1 MHGRGS
7 GQWHSRPVLGTEGLE
22 EMRLS
27 ASAACALS
35 VASLVCSGARAARLA
50 SKVCAS
56 VYVCMLD
63 RAHCRSAPHC
73 LRGDECTAPHVVH
86 SCVAQ
91 PSVRLACC
99 SHACNDFVV
108 HREDPLFFPRHRSA
122 LQGAARSQIERT
134 HTRLPLAALSRTL
147 ILGQVP
153 LLPLPPM
160 GWMSWLRFEC
170 ETDCAAHPTTC
181 ISASLYTSAADA
193 MVAGGYA
200 AAG

>member
-1 MHGRGS
+1 
-7 GQWHSRPVLGTEGLE
+7 
-22 EMRLS
+22 MRLS
-27 ASAACALS
+27 PSAACALS
-35 VASLVCSGARAARLA
+35 VASLVCSGVRAARLT

-56 VYVCMLD
+56 VYVCVHA
-63 RAHCRSAPHC
+63 RSCSHCRSA
-73 LRGDECTAPHVVH
+73 H
-86 SCVAQ
+86 SCARQ
-91 PSVRLACC
+91 HMLCTHALHSQAFDLLA
-99 SHACNDFVV
+99 V
-108 HREDPLFFPRHRSA
+108 HMHVMISSSTVKIHFFPRHRSTLA
-122 LQGAARSQIERT
+122 GAARSHIERT
-134 HTRLPLAALSRTL
+134 HTVTPRLPLAALRTL
-147 ILGQVP
+147 IPGQVP